1 MAAFETSPGYDSR
14 VRLGG
19 VVPFAESE
27 ERATRRSP
35 EPLKKLKNGLA
46 GRCKRFGR
54 R

>member
-14 VRLGG
+14 VRLEGA
-19 VVPFAESE
+19 PFAESE

-35 EPLKKLKNGLA
+35 EPLKKLKSGLV